1 MDAFAA
7 FYLRHEFVFAAT
19 QLSLAML
26 GMGAT
31 LTTRDFAEVLRR
43 PRSLIY
49 GLGIQFLIVPL
60 IAWAMMR
67 WLSLDSGVA
76 IGLALCAVVA
86 GGTSSNIFTFL
97 ARGNVALS
105 IVLTTLSA
113 LLCLVTVPLV
123 LRLLLADQLATEVR
137 MPVGQIASEIG
148 LYLLLPVLLGMA
160 VLRAW
165 PRQAGV
171 LSKLCIRGA
180 VLTIVAI
187 VVGAHSAGR
196 LDTAAFGEHNIRMVL
211 LFMLLLA
218 LASALL
224 PRLLRLPGRDAVAI
238 NIKVVVRNVNLALL
252 IKASLFPSVAG
263 VADPVGDNALFA
275 ALLYGGTSLMAATL
289 LVLIYRLLLRARP
302 GADPVAA
309 TATVGG

>member
-1 MDAFAA
+1 MDAYVS
-7 FYLRHEFVFAAT
+7 FYLQHEFLFAAT
-19 QLSLAML
+19 QLTLAML

-31 LTTRDFAEVLRR
+31 LTSRDFAAVLRR
-43 PRSLIY
+43 PRSLLY
-49 GLGIQFLIVPL
+49 GLGIQFLLVPL
-60 IAWAMMR
+60 IAWAMLR
-67 WLSLDSGVA
+67 WLSLDPGVA
-76 IGLALCAVVA
+76 VGLALCAVVA

-123 LRLLLADQLATEVR
+123 LQWLLADRLAAEVR
-137 MPVGQIASEIG
+137 MPTGQIATEIG

-160 VLRAW
+160 LLRAW
-165 PRQAGV
+165 PWQAGW

-187 VVGAHSAGR
+187 VVGAHGAGR
-196 LDTAAFGEHNIRMVL
+196 LNTEAFGQHNIRMVL

-252 IKASLFPSVAG
+252 IKASLFPSLAG
-263 VADPVGDNALFA
+263 VADPVGDNALFT
-275 ALLYGGTSLMAATL
+275 ALLYGGVSLMAASL
-289 LVLIYRLLLRARP
+289 LVLIYRPLLRLRD
-302 GADPVAA
+302 GAGAEPAA
-309 TATVGG
+309 TAVRG